1 MVTVAQDAVKCWKI
15 ASDQTATIELIIPA
29 ADEPTNLEKK
39 PIACISNKGDLVVVN
54 RGELMFTVYEV
65 KSNQVKK
72 VKTIDLLK

>member
-54 RGELMFTVYEV
+54 RGELMFTVYEM

>member
-65 KSNQVKK
+65 KSNQV
-72 VKTIDLLK
+72 